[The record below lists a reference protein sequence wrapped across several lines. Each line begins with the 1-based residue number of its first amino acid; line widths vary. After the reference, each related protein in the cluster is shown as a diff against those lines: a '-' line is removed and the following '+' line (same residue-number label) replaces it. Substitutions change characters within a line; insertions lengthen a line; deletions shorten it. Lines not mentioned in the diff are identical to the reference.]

1 MARVRSAV
9 EEIVF
14 NCEHDAELL
23 ECVVRLAELVAEN
36 RREERLA
43 SELASARERS
53 PIQIV

>member
-1 MARVRSAV
+1 M